1 MDSGEEDKENSFS
14 SKPSNSDNMAQICK
28 LSRIILDERGIEAL
42 KHQKH
47 DTMSEITNIK
57 RQITNI
63 EAQEDDLNKEVRTP
77 FPFYVRNVVLVLGG
91 D

>member
-1 MDSGEEDKENSFS
+1 MDRENRKPVTAKLLVSMDSSEENKENSFS
-14 SKPSNSDNMAQICK
+14 CK
-28 LSRIILDERGIEAL
+28 LSRIILDEHAVEDL

-77 FPFYVRNVVLVLGG
+77 LFFCVLCR
-91 D
+91 